1 MIKFCWHT
9 SSQLLLVLLVRGVT
23 VVELPLLSRDLSE
36 ILILIFKILLIITA
50 PPVVDSVSC
59 SHVLSAHLT
68 LGWVSNAQCWPD
80 IIWSARVTHHSIAA
94 ELLSLI
100 RLLWLRDGRDYDG
113 MIHNLVSPSLPIWL
127 ATDTSVANNSGT
139 ILETKIFVLRGATR
153 TTEIFL

>member
-1 MIKFCWHT
+1 MIKFCWPT

>member
-1 MIKFCWHT
+1 MIRFCWPT

-36 ILILIFKILLIITA
+36 IYFNILLIITA

-68 LGWVSNAQCWPD
+68 LGWVSNAQCWPH

-127 ATDTSVANNSGT
+127 ATDTSVANYSGT